1 MPGAM
6 PGARPGPA
14 LVRQVEDTGTGILP
28 DVLAQI
34 GDACD
39 PTKQNGRGTGQA
51 TDLGLSKVRGMIAPP
66 DGFVTVQRQAAAA
79 PPSAFSTPRPK
90 APSARRPSPPP
101 SPSSTATANSASSS
115 SPK

>member
-1 MPGAM
+1 
-6 PGARPGPA
+6 
-14 LVRQVEDTGTGILP
+14 VRQVEDTGTGILP

-39 PTKQNGRGTGQA
+39 PTKQNGKGTGQA
-51 TDLGLSKVRGMIAPP
+51 TDLGLSTVRGMVAPH
-66 DGFVTVQRQAAAA
+66 GFVTVQSQAAAA